1 MKPIPVDAARQIAD
15 QYQKD
20 IVLLVAW
27 DQASSKTHVV
37 TWGREPPQKTSA
49 AAAGDMI
56 RQMLRLEGAAE
67 VYEDFRRE
75 GEAASTVDALRRQ
88 LSAIRE
94 AIDKIVVT
102 EGQDAGVILLSDDSP
117 THFDP
122 EAKCQVYEHENF
134 SPLGDALVALARLA
148 AMSNIN
154 FVPSQRE
161 NENSPP

>member
-75 GEAASTVDALRRQ
+75 GEAASTVDALYRTKH
-88 LSAIRE
+88 RE
-94 AIDKIVVT
+94 AINARQRAV
-102 EGQDAGVILLSDDSP
+102 LSRLRLP
-117 THFDP
+117 TTSR
-122 EAKCQVYEHENF
+122 Q
-134 SPLGDALVALARLA
+134 
-148 AMSNIN
+148 
-154 FVPSQRE
+154 
-161 NENSPP
+161 

>member
-102 EGQDAGVILLSDDSP
+102 EGQDAVGG
-117 THFDP
+117 P
-122 EAKCQVYEHENF
+122 EPSGRHGGNAVEDARRACL
-134 SPLGDALVALARLA
+134 PLEP
-148 AMSNIN
+148 I
-154 FVPSQRE
+154 P
-161 NENSPP
+161 